1 MYELITKLLILSLI
15 VSMMISY
22 SYCVE
27 LCHLKGFLCL
37 LGSFHIYMFIISK
50 ILYMCHVFMVDSL
63 IISVEGKQRKRVFFN
78 IKVCIIN
85 LNKKCNFNNL
95 IPWCPTLNVFYLYI
109 CFTLPHLTLFLPIT
123 TITIHS
129 FNMYPLKLPPN
140 TKKDN

>member
-15 VSMMISY
+15 VYMMISY

-37 LGSFHIYMFIISK
+37 LGSFHIYVFIIPK

-63 IISVEGKQRKRVFFN
+63 IISVEGKQKKRVFFN
-78 IKVCIIN
+78 IKVYIIN

-95 IPWCPTLNVFYLYI
+95 IPWCPTLNVFYLYMYMFHSPTPHFV
-109 CFTLPHLTLFLPIT
+109 FTHHYHHNTFIQYVPSKT
-123 TITIHS
+123 T
-129 FNMYPLKLPPN
+129 
-140 TKKDN
+140 TKYKER